1 MNRANIFFLLL
12 KTLQTTLLL
21 YILFPAPVFS
31 WLKKK
36 RNRVIRHRSRW
47 KMTKETSFRRGWRT
61 DGDKEPPSPLHPF
74 SLRKSKGR
82 VIARL
87 IPQDKSLS
95 DSRNPRQ
102 LDREIRFYPFYFPV
116 CFGERGERGRLIS
129 RIENEKKGKEER
141 DFGKKKRKE
150 IWISLQYTSERK

>member
-1 MNRANIFFLLL
+1 M
-12 KTLQTTLLL
+12 
-21 YILFPAPVFS
+21 V
-31 WLKKK
+31 KKK
-36 RNRVIRHRSRW
+36 KKPGYSSSFTVKDDQGNRFGEVGEQTG
-47 KMTKETSFRRGWRT
+47 TKS
-61 DGDKEPPSPLHPF
+61 PPSPLHPF

-129 RIENEKKGKEER
+129 RIENEKKGKEEG
-141 DFGKKKRKE
+141 DFGKKKRNPNLCSILLKRNRHG
-150 IWISLQYTSERK
+150 I

>member
-1 MNRANIFFLLL
+1 M
-12 KTLQTTLLL
+12 
-21 YILFPAPVFS
+21 V
-31 WLKKK
+31 KKK
-36 RNRVIRHRSRW
+36 KKPGYSSSFTVKDDQGNRFGEVGEQTG
-47 KMTKETSFRRGWRT
+47 TKS
-61 DGDKEPPSPLHPF
+61 PPSPLHPF

-129 RIENEKKGKEER
+129 RIENEKKGKEEG
-141 DFGKKKRKE
+141 DFGKKKRNPNLCSILLKRNRHG
-150 IWISLQYTSERK
+150 IWCTWMWKKMFLFFQKDFFFLNVDFR